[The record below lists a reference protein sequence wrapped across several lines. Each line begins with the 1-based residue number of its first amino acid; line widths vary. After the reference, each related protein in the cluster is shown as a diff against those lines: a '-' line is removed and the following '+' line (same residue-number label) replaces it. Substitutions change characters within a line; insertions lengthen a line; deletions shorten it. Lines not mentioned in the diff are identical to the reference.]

1 MILDSIKNISKYENL
16 NIDLNSIVEF
26 INRVESENL
35 ENGRYELDGEKLF
48 ALVQSYETK
57 DSDECRLESHKKY
70 IDIQYV
76 QEGTEVMYWSLV
88 DELKVT
94 EDLSQIS
101 DVIFY
106 EDDKNATE
114 LVVNE
119 KSFALFF
126 THDAHKPGVKFNTKS
141 NVKKIVFK
149 ILQA

>member
-16 NIDLNSIVEF
+16 NIDLKSIVEF
-26 INRVESENL
+26 IDRVESENL
-35 ENGRYELDGEKLF
+35 ENGRYELDGDKLF

-57 DSDECRLESHKKY
+57 DSDECRLDSHKKY

-76 QEGTEVMYWSLV
+76 QEGTEVMYWNLV
-88 DELKVT
+88 DGLKVT
-94 EDLSQIS
+94 EDLSEIS

-149 ILQA
+149 ILQG

>member
-16 NIDLNSIVEF
+16 NIDLKSIVEF
-26 INRVESENL
+26 IDRVENENL
-35 ENGRYELDGEKLF
+35 ENGKYELDGDKLF

-88 DELKVT
+88 DGLKVT
-94 EDLSQIS
+94 EDLSEIS

-141 NVKKIVFK
+141 NVRKIVFK
-149 ILQA
+149 ILQG

>member
-16 NIDLNSIVEF
+16 NIDLNAIVEF

-35 ENGRYELDGEKLF
+35 ENGRYELDGDKLF

-88 DELKVT
+88 DGLKVT

>member
-16 NIDLNSIVEF
+16 NIDLKSIVEF
-26 INRVESENL
+26 IDRVENENL
-35 ENGRYELDGEKLF
+35 ENGKYELDGDKLF

-88 DELKVT
+88 DGLKVT
-94 EDLSQIS
+94 EDLSEIS

-141 NVKKIVFK
+141 NVRKIVFK
-149 ILQA
+149 ILEV

>member
-16 NIDLNSIVEF
+16 NIDLKSIVEF
-26 INRVESENL
+26 IDRVESENL
-35 ENGRYELDGEKLF
+35 ENGRYELDGDKLF

-76 QEGTEVMYWSLV
+76 QEGTEVMYWNLV
-88 DELKVT
+88 DGLKVT
-94 EDLSQIS
+94 EDLSNTS

-149 ILQA
+149 ILQG

>member
-16 NIDLNSIVEF
+16 NIDLKSIVEF
-26 INRVESENL
+26 IDRVENENL
-35 ENGRYELDGEKLF
+35 ENGKYELDGDKLF

-88 DELKVT
+88 DGLKVT
-94 EDLSQIS
+94 EDLSEIS

-106 EDDKNATE
+106 EDDKKATE

-126 THDAHKPGVKFNTKS
+126 THDAHKPGVKFNNKS
-141 NVKKIVFK
+141 NVRKIVFK
-149 ILQA
+149 ILEV

>member
-16 NIDLNSIVEF
+16 NIDLKSIVEF
-26 INRVESENL
+26 IDRVESENL
-35 ENGRYELDGEKLF
+35 ENGKYELDGDKLF

-88 DELKVT
+88 DGLKVT
-94 EDLSQIS
+94 EDLSEVS

-106 EDDKNATE
+106 EDDKNSTE

-141 NVKKIVFK
+141 NVRKIVFK
-149 ILQA
+149 ILQG

>member
-16 NIDLNSIVEF
+16 NIDLKLIVEF
-26 INRVESENL
+26 IDRVESENL
-35 ENGRYELDGEKLF
+35 ENGRYELDGDKLF

-57 DSDECRLESHKKY
+57 NSDECRLESHKKY

-88 DELKVT
+88 NGLKVT
-94 EDLSQIS
+94 EDLSEIS

-141 NVKKIVFK
+141 NVRKIVFK
-149 ILQA
+149 ILEV

>member
-16 NIDLNSIVEF
+16 NIDLKSIVEF
-26 INRVESENL
+26 IDRVENENL
-35 ENGRYELDGEKLF
+35 ENGKYELDGDKLF

-70 IDIQYV
+70 MDIQYV

-88 DELKVT
+88 DGLKVT
-94 EDLSQIS
+94 EDLSEIS

-141 NVKKIVFK
+141 NVRKIVFK
-149 ILQA
+149 IFEE

>member
-16 NIDLNSIVEF
+16 NIDLKSIVEF
-26 INRVESENL
+26 IDRVENENL
-35 ENGRYELDGEKLF
+35 ENGKYELDGDKLF

-70 IDIQYV
+70 MDIQYV

-88 DELKVT
+88 DGLKVT
-94 EDLSQIS
+94 EDLSEIS

-141 NVKKIVFK
+141 NVRKIVFK
-149 ILQA
+149 ILQG

>member
-35 ENGRYELDGEKLF
+35 ENGRYELDGDKLF

>member
-1 MILDSIKNISKYENL
+1 MILDSIKNINKYENL
-16 NIDLNSIVEF
+16 DIDLKSIVEF
-26 INRVESENL
+26 IDRVENENL
-35 ENGRYELDGEKLF
+35 ENGKYELDGDKLF

-88 DELKVT
+88 DGLKVT
-94 EDLSQIS
+94 EDLSEIS

-141 NVKKIVFK
+141 NVRKIVFK
-149 ILQA
+149 ILQG